1 MDAVAGPKRRASVRY
16 IIGGQVILHTG
27 SPDSCGDL
35 VNIGPQGILIRT
47 NVQVPEGTELRIG
60 FTVEGYPTP
69 LQGDGQ
75 VVGFQQ
81 DLMAMKFL
89 GEPAELI
96 HLLQWLSRENIPWTG
111 LDSLDADKA
120 ALLLAASSDEKAP
133 FGTPAAN
140 QELEAILPFLEAMG

>member
-1 MDAVAGPKRRASVRY
+1 M
-16 IIGGQVILHTG
+16 
-27 SPDSCGDL
+27 
-35 VNIGPQGILIRT
+35 LIRT

-96 HLLQWLSRENIPWTG
+96 HLLQWLSRENVPWTG

-120 ALLLAASSDEKAP
+120 ALLLAASSDEKP
-133 FGTPAAN
+133 SFGTPAAN